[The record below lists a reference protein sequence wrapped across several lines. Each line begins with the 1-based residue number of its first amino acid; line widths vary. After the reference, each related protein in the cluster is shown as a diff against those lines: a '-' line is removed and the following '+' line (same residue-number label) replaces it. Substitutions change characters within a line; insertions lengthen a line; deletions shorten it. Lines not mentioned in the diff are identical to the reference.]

1 MRTLLI
7 ILTVLGWFALAG
19 QFYLIIEN
27 RIASMPETIIRYF
40 GFFTILTNILVAL
53 CCTVLVLKSNSFM
66 GNFFIKYTTITAIAV
81 YITVV
86 GLVYNLILRFL
97 WNPRGA
103 EKVVDELLHTVIPIL
118 FILFWLVYIPKA
130 FIKWKNIFIWL
141 TFPFLYLV
149 CILIR
154 GSFTGYYPYP
164 FVDVIQV
171 GYNKVFINSLGMLVV
186 FLLISILFVAID
198 RFVKHP
204 SINKAFG
211 IKL

>member
-118 FILFWLVYIPKA
+118 FILFWFIYIPKA
-130 FIKWKNIFIWL
+130 FIKWKKIFIWL
-141 TFPFLYLV
+141 IFPFLYLAY
-149 CILIR
+149 ILIR
-154 GSFTGYYPYP
+154 GSFAGYYPYP

-171 GYNKVFINSLGMLVV
+171 GYNKVFINSLGILVV